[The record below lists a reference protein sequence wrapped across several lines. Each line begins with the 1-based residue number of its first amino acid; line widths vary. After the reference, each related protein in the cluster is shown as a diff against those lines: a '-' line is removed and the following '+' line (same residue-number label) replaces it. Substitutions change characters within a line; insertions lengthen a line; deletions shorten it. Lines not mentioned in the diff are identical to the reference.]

1 MAYAAMTKDEAQRSI
16 RVFYEA
22 VEIACQERFMLRKA
36 RIGDVKTIHRLINIS
51 SGKGEMLPRSLMDIY
66 GSLRDFCIYQD
77 EESSGILGICAM
89 SIVWENLAEIRSLY
103 VDEEH
108 RMEGIGRKLVESCIS
123 EAITLQL
130 FRIFTLT
137 YKQGFFE
144 KLGFQKVKRSTLP
157 EKIWSDCFRCSKYPD
172 FCDEVSMILEL

>member
-1 MAYAAMTKDEAQRSI
+1 
-16 RVFYEA
+16 
-22 VEIACQERFMLRKA
+22 MLRKA

-66 GSLRDFCIYQD
+66 GSLRDFCIYLD
-77 EESSGILGICAM
+77 EESNEILGICAM

-108 RMEGIGRKLVESCIS
+108 RMEGIGRKLVESCLS
-123 EAITLQL
+123 EAVTLQL

-137 YKQGFFE
+137 YKEGFFE
-144 KLGFQKVKRSTLP
+144 KLGFRKVKRSTLP

-172 FCDEVSMILEL
+172 FCDEVAMILEL